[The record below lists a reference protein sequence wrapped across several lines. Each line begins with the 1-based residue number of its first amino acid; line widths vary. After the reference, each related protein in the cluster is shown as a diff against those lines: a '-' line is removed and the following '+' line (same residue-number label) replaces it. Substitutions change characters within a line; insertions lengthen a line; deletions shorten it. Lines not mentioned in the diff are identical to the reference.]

1 MAPAALGKPGAQGL
15 LWGRVSHSPTLG
27 VPLGTD
33 VRIISASG
41 ALPQAGV

>member
-1 MAPAALGKPGAQGL
+1 MAPATLGKPGAQGL
-15 LWGRVSHSPTLG
+15 LWGRVSHSPTLC